1 MKETLVDMLE
11 ARQRRAKQG
20 AWMPANG
27 GTEQPFEM
35 RGYRLQYL
43 FQQSTGRHAY
53 VNCDT
58 DVLLTDEEVNAIFLR

>member
-27 GTEQPFEM
+27 CTEQPFEM

-53 VNCDT
+53 INCDT